1 MNIPLLIIIALLFVA
16 VLVSYSIRK
25 VDYLSIA
32 IISCLVAAT
41 LTGIFTFADYDYF
54 VDEIGFQAIIL
65 IFCMNIITNLATKSN
80 ILEYLAIKLFKFS
93 KGNNRVF
100 FYLLCFITTLL
111 AAIISDVVVAII
123 LAPIVIRLCRILK
136 IHAGTHLL
144 GMALSINIGSILTPF
159 SSGKNIII
167 STTYG
172 LDTLYFVQNFWI
184 LAFIL
189 WFVTV
194 FIMDRIFLKEEPEID
209 NQQKKFVMELING
222 EIIIKDRRIFYINS
236 IAIVATVIF
245 FVIIPELYLVALFS
259 AFILILINR
268 NFTKKKAGELLREVE
283 WEVLFFFF
291 ALYVLVACFK
301 AAGFQE
307 LLLLIPFEVLSTPI
321 MAILLLLMVSFINAF
336 VANNP
341 TALFLIPFI
350 DLLIGVEYGF
360 ASLPILFAFIF
371 AINLGGN
378 FLPSGCTCNVF
389 LLNTA
394 QENKVENLDYKR
406 FLKVGAAL
414 TSLHLLITIGYLLV
428 LSIWF
433 P

>member
-1 MNIPLLIIIALLFVA
+1 MNIPLLLIIIGLFVIILA
-16 VLVSYSIRK
+16 SYSIKK

-32 IISCLVAAT
+32 IICCLVAAT
-41 LTGIFTFADYDYF
+41 LTAIFTDADYEF
-54 VDEIGFQAIIL
+54 FLNEIGFQAIIV

-80 ILEYLAIKLFKFS
+80 ILEYLAIKLFKIS
-93 KGNNRVF
+93 KGNNRTF

-136 IHAGTHLL
+136 IKAGTHLL

-159 SSGKNIII
+159 SSGKNIVI

-172 LDTLYFVQNFWI
+172 LDTLYFVQHYWI
-184 LAFIL
+184 FAFFL
-189 WFVTV
+189 WFITI
-194 FIMDRIFLKEEPEID
+194 FIMDRMFLKEEPEID
-209 NQQKKFVMELING
+209 RQQKKYVIELING
-222 EIIIKDRRIFYINS
+222 EIIIKDRRIFFLNS
-236 IAIVATVIF
+236 IAIIVTIVF

-259 AFILILINR
+259 AFILILLNR
-268 NFTKKKAGELLREVE
+268 GFTKKKAGEILRELE
-283 WEVLFFFF
+283 WEVLFFFI
-291 ALYVLVACFK
+291 ALYIVVACLK
-301 AAGFQE
+301 AAGFKE
-307 LLLLIPFEVLSTPI
+307 VLLLVPFEVLSTPL
-321 MAILLLLMVSFINAF
+321 MVILLLLVVSIINAF

-350 DLLIGVEYGF
+350 DILIGVYDF
-360 ASLPILFAFIF
+360 PSVPVLFAFIF

-394 QENKVENLDYKR
+394 QENNVENLDYRR
-406 FLKVGAAL
+406 FLIVGAAM
-414 TSLHLLITIGYLLV
+414 TGFHLLLTMGYLFII
-428 LSIWF
+428 SFFYI
-433 P
+433 